1 MVLLYHS
8 MSGIVNG
15 FYKNNGL
22 KSRIFLLFKPLFFLL
37 KTFYCL
43 AKGLAELLL
52 Q

>member
-1 MVLLYHS
+1 
-8 MSGIVNG
+8 MSGIVNS

-22 KSRIFLLFKPLFFLL
+22 KSRIFLLFKPLFFSLKDFL